1 MGDRAENL
9 RDQVD
14 GLCSRDVIKTSI
26 QSEHAEKRRYLRNTC
41 IIFLSN
47 KILIVTFLA

>member
-26 QSEHAEKRRYLRNTC
+26 QSEHAEKRRYLRN